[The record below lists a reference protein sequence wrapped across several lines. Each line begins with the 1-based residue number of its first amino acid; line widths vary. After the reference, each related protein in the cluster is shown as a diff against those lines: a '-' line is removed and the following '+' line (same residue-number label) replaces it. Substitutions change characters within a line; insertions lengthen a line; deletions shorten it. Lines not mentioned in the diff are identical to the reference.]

1 MRYRHLFGPVPSRRL
16 GVSLGIDLIPHKTC
30 PYDCIYCECGGTTDL
45 TCERRE
51 YVPTAEVVR
60 ELDDYLRRR
69 PKLDYITFAGSGEP
83 TLHSGIGE
91 VIGFLKER
99 YPGYRVAVL
108 TNGAL
113 FGDPEVRNDLAKADL
128 VVPSLDAASGQ
139 VFAAVNRPCP
149 GLTAGA
155 VLDGLIAFS
164 REFSGEIWLEV
175 FIVPEV
181 NDSEEELLRLR
192 DAVGAI
198 DPDRVQVNTL
208 DRPGTEIWVTP
219 ASASSLERIAALLGA
234 DRVEVIGPCTCRE
247 ASPSF
252 RKDVLD
258 AITATLARR
267 PCTAEDLC
275 RAFSLHPNE
284 LNKYLEVLLEK
295 GEIEAVSEERG
306 LFFRL
311 K

>member
-1 MRYRHLFGPVPSRRL
+1 MKYRHLFGPVPSRRL
-16 GVSLGIDLIPHKTC
+16 GVSLGIDLVPLKTC
-30 PYDCIYCECGGTTDL
+30 PYDCVYCECGRTTNL
-45 TCERRE
+45 TCKRRE

-60 ELDDYLRRR
+60 ELDDYLRMG
-69 PKLDYITFAGSGEP
+69 PELDHITFAGSGEP

-91 VIGFLKER
+91 IIGFLKER

-113 FGDPEVRNDLAKADL
+113 FSDPEVRRDLAAADL
-128 VVPSLDAASGQ
+128 VVPSLDAVSEQ
-139 VFAAVNRPCP
+139 IFAAVNRPCP
-149 GLTAGA
+149 GLTADT
-155 VLDGLIAFS
+155 VLRGLIAFS
-164 REFSGEIWLEV
+164 HEFSGEIWLEV
-175 FIVPEV
+175 FIVPGL
-181 NDSEEELLRLR
+181 NDSEDEIARLR
-192 DAVGAI
+192 DAITAI

-219 ASASSLERIAALLGA
+219 AAASSLERIAALLSG

-247 ASPSF
+247 ASPTF
-252 RKDVLD
+252 RKDILE

-267 PCTAEDLC
+267 PCTTEDLC
-275 RAFSLHPNE
+275 RAFSLHQSE
-284 LNKYLEVLLEK
+284 LNKYLDVLLEK